1 VWFLKRRLY
10 AAFQGTHATGFPTA
24 QQSTGLLSLPSWF
37 LGRQK
42 GFVVC
47 ERRPKAL
54 PLESAAFEKGGR
66 NFIRLLYVNSML
78 ILRRHSF

>member
-1 VWFLKRRLY
+1 
-10 AAFQGTHATGFPTA
+10 A

-66 NFIRLLYVNSML
+66 NFIRLLYVSFMF
-78 ILRRHSF
+78 ILRRYSF

>member
-1 VWFLKRRLY
+1 L
-10 AAFQGTHATGFPTA
+10 
-24 QQSTGLLSLPSWF
+24 

-54 PLESAAFEKGGR
+54 PLESAAFEKAGETLFAR
-66 NFIRLLYVNSML
+66 FYKSSLKLITTAPKLSERML
-78 ILRRHSF
+78 FSL